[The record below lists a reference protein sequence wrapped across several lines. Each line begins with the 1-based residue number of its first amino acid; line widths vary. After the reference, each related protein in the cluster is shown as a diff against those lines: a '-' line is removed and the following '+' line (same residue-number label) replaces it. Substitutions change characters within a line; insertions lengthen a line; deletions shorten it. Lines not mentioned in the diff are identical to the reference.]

1 MRLLVCGGAGF
12 IGSDFVRRMLAKHS
26 DWQIVCLDKLTYA
39 GNLENLASA
48 ADDPRYSFVK
58 GDIRD
63 SETVVAAAKGADAIV
78 NFAAETHVDRSIDE
92 PTSFLVT
99 DILGTHALL
108 EVVREMGIAKMVQ
121 VSTDEV
127 YGSIAEGSF
136 CETDRLAP
144 SSPYSA
150 SKAGGDLQVLAYHR
164 TYGLPVVITRGSN
177 TYGPYQYPEKLVPL
191 FVTNALEGATMPL
204 YGDGLNVRDWL
215 HVDDHCD
222 GIEAALL
229 RGRDG
234 EVYNIG
240 GGNER
245 TNREIAGMI
254 MDELGCETDM
264 IERVADRPGHDFRY
278 SIGCDKASEELGW
291 SPAVDFEQGLRDA
304 IRWYASNEQWWSKI
318 KHHTGEFADWHRR
331 WYEGRAAK

>member
-12 IGSDFVRRMLAKHS
+12 IGSDFVRRMLAKHP
-26 DWQIVCLDKLTYA
+26 DWEIVCFDKLTYA
-39 GNLENLASA
+39 GNPDNLASV
-48 ADDPRYSFVK
+48 ADDARYSFVK

-63 SETVVAAAKGADAIV
+63 AETVAAAAKGADAIV

-177 TYGPYQYPEKLVPL
+177 TYGPFQYPEKLVPL

-204 YGDGLNVRDWL
+204 YGDGRNVRDWL

-234 EVYNIG
+234 EVYNLG

-245 TNREIAGMI
+245 TNREIATI
-254 MDELGCETDM
+254 ILDELGCEANM

-278 SIGCDKASEELGW
+278 SIICDKAREELDW
-291 SPAVDFEQGLRDA
+291 SPAVDFEQGLRDT
-304 IRWYASNEQWWSKI
+304 IRWYASNEPWWSKI

-331 WYEGRAAK
+331 WYEERTAK

>member
-12 IGSDFVRRMLAKHS
+12 IGSDFVRRMLAKHP
-26 DWQIVCLDKLTYA
+26 DWEIVCLDKLTYA
-39 GNLENLASA
+39 GNLENLASVA
-48 ADDPRYSFVK
+48 EDPHYSFVK

-63 SETVVAAAKGADAIV
+63 AETVAAAAKGVDAIV

-108 EVVREMGIAKMVQ
+108 EVAREMGIAKLVQ

-234 EVYNIG
+234 EVYNLG

-245 TNREIAGMI
+245 TNREIAAI
-254 MDELGCETDM
+254 ILEELGCDESM
-264 IERVADRPGHDFRY
+264 VERVTDRPGHDFRY
-278 SIGCDKASEELGW
+278 SIGCDKAREELGW
-291 SPAVDFEQGLRDA
+291 TPAVDFEQGLRDT

-331 WYEGRAAK
+331 WYEERAAT